1 MPPFPALLANA
12 SSPNFHIP
20 HASQPTVI
28 SLSNFNQ
35 SQWGPDSIGTIV
47 FGFAMFFMGVV
58 ALWQGRARRLGC
70 EQDEEHGRRARVG
83 GRPVDVADEFAMVD
97 LAGEVGSERA
107 AVGMDEGSREDEG
120 FVKIERGMRTD
131 TEGTLVGRDEDEG
144 EVKGL
149 EE

>member
-1 MPPFPALLANA
+1 MNKVRHGLLLSKEALELDSPADAWL
-12 SSPNFHIP
+12 
-20 HASQPTVI
+20 
-28 SLSNFNQ
+28 
-35 SQWGPDSIGTIV
+35 
-47 FGFAMFFMGVV
+47 
-58 ALWQGRARRLGC
+58 
-70 EQDEEHGRRARVG
+70 DEEHGRRARVG

>member
-1 MPPFPALLANA
+1 MLAFGGGQCGRHAPYLNTKGQPFLEHHRHLLFPLDCSHCSFGDRPKHSWLPKQGTMPPFPALLANA

-70 EQDEEHGRRARVG
+70 EQGTAR
-83 GRPVDVADEFAMVD
+83 
-97 LAGEVGSERA
+97 LAPL
-107 AVGMDEGSREDEG
+107 
-120 FVKIERGMRTD
+120 KRGTGAR
-131 TEGTLVGRDEDEG
+131 
-144 EVKGL
+144 
-149 EE
+149 